1 MIVNDIKD
9 KIDIGSGA
17 AYLLKFASALFIT
30 VASIGILFILG
41 AIMYIGN
48 GSIQGPEFP
57 EVFILGL
64 TLFGIIVLSNSIWD
78 ILALSSSIDIP
89 IRAALTSESIKSMAM
104 TKALV
109 LLIVIAGIGYI
120 PLSHYL
126 FPGYELLG
134 EIMWVIQAC
143 AVLFL
148 TKYAELLSIALR
160 DRCDPFMSVYE
171 SMRVVKNSFFESLFI
186 TLLEIALVFGM
197 FALIMQILNVY
208 SAVIITSLAYLLFVK
223 PASLKTSIQITA
235 SNTDIYNKKM
245 IK

>member
-1 MIVNDIKD
+1 MILKDITN
-9 KIDIGSGA
+9 KIDIGAGT

-30 VASIGILFILG
+30 VAGIGIVFMLS
-41 AIMYIGN
+41 AIM
-48 GSIQGPEFP
+48 SIEKGRIQTPEFP

-64 TLFGIIVLSNSIWD
+64 TIFGIVVLSNSIWD

-89 IRAALTSESIKSMAM
+89 IHAALTHDAIKSMAM
-104 TKALV
+104 TKALI

-134 EIMWVIQAC
+134 GIMWMIHAGTI
-143 AVLFL
+143 LFL
-148 TKYAELLSIALR
+148 TKYAEILSIAMR
-160 DRCDPFMSVYE
+160 DPFMSICE
-171 SMRVVKNSFFESLFI
+171 SVNIIKNGFLESLFI

-223 PASLKTSIQITA
+223 PASLKTSIRITA
-235 SNTDIYNKKM
+235 DNTDIYNKR
-245 IK
+245 